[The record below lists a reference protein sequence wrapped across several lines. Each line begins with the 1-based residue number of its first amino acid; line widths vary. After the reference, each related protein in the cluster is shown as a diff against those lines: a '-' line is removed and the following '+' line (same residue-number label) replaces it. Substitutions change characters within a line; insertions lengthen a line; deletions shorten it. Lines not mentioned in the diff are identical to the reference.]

1 MNRLFYVRGGIT
13 IALATVVILFFGY
26 HRNQVAASSFS
37 ASEKPIPQRGQN
49 QKQFG
54 FCRDDLAEQIF
65 RGSSAA
71 ELLFNPI
78 RFAGV
83 SAPKTFQQG
92 CSSPSFAQAFT
103 SPESVGIDAHYVGV
117 GYINTDSHLDI
128 VTTDND
134 SASLTILFGTGTGD
148 FTVLPNHIPV
158 GSGPVTVEIGD
169 FNEDGKS
176 DLVVTNEVSGTLSV
190 LLGNADG
197 TFANAPG
204 SPITVG
210 TFPRSVAIG
219 NFNGDSHSDLVVT
232 NGGSDNVTIL
242 LGTGSGT
249 FTNASGSPFAS
260 GDAPFHAVIG
270 YFNNDANADLAI
282 AMLGDGAVRI
292 YLGNGNGTFTQAGSP
307 ITLSSFTSF
316 LALGDFNSDNK
327 IDLAAVNRIGANM
340 HVLLGNGSGGFSQA
354 PGSPYSTGVAPMV
367 VATNDVN
374 LDGKLDLVV
383 ANESNANTFVY
394 LGNGNGT
401 FGSPTTLLKGR
412 LPTHLAIADFNED
425 NRPDI
430 ATSDAGDNTVTILLN
445 TCGACP
451 PINVNPSP
459 ISTGTAGSSY
469 SQTFTASGASAPY
482 TFSVTGI
489 LPDGLAFNSP
499 TLSGIP
505 TQTGSFPITITA
517 MDANGCTGSRNFT
530 LVINC
535 QTITVN
541 PSSIPAGTVNT
552 AYNQTFTQTGGIG
565 TTTFSLT
572 GSLPNGLSFSGATLS
587 GTPTQTGSFPITV
600 TATDANGCTGNRN
613 YTLVINCQTITVNP
627 ASISIGHAGL
637 LYNQAFTQTNG
648 VGTITFSL
656 TGTLPSG
663 VTFSSG
669 TLSGTPTQTGS
680 FPIIVTATDSNGCAG
695 SRGYTLVIE
704 TCPTITVSPATLS
717 AATVGTSYNQTFT
730 QTGGVGTTTFSL
742 SGALPTGLN
751 FSSGTLSGTPTQSG
765 SFPITVTATD
775 ASGCT
780 GSRNYTLVVNCQ
792 TLTVTPSTVPA
803 GTAGTAYSQSFSQTG
818 GIGATSFS
826 LSGKLPGGLELSGST
841 LSGTPTEVGNYSFTI
856 VATDSNGCTGS
867 RSYTLTINC
876 QTISVIPLTIP
887 SGTVGVAY
895 SQNFTQ
901 TGGIGVTSFS
911 VIGTLPN
918 GITLSGSTLSG
929 TPTQSGSFPITI
941 KATDDNGCIGM
952 RNYTLV
958 INCQTIIV
966 NPASLAAGTVNSA
979 YSQPFTHSGGIGT
992 VTFSLTGTL
1001 PTGLT
1006 FSGATLSGTPTQSGS
1021 FPVTVTAT
1029 DSNNC
1034 TGSRSY
1040 TLVINCQTI
1049 SILPATIPA
1058 GTANSVY
1065 SQSFTH
1071 NGGIGA
1077 VSFTQ
1082 NGKLPAGMTFTGN
1095 TLSGTPMQTGSYPI
1109 FVTAT
1114 DANNCS
1120 TTRSYTLVI
1129 NCQTITVNPVAIS
1142 AGTAGTV
1149 YSQSFTQT
1157 GGIGTTTF
1165 NLTGTLPT
1173 GITFSGAALSGTPTQ
1188 TGSFPITITATDSNG
1203 CTGSRNYTLTI
1214 NCQAITVNPATIPSG
1229 SVGVGYSQSFT
1240 QSGGIGTTIFS
1251 LTGALPSGLSFSG
1264 ATLSGTP
1271 TQTGSFPITV
1281 SVLDINGCTGN
1292 RNYTLVIGC
1301 QSLTVNPAAIPTG
1314 TVNTAYSQTFTQ
1326 TGGTGTVTF
1335 SLTGALPT
1343 GMTFSGATLSGTPTQ
1358 SGSFPITV
1366 TATDSNSCTGNR
1378 SYTLVI
1384 NCQTISI
1391 LPATISAG
1399 TANSAYSQNFTHNGG
1414 VGSVS
1419 FTQNGKLP
1427 AGIAFTGATLSGTPT
1442 QTGSYPISITAT
1454 DANNCSTT
1462 RNYTLV
1468 INCQTITITPT
1479 IIPMGMAGTAYNQS
1493 FTQTGGIGLVT
1504 FSQSGKLPAGMTFT
1518 GDTLS
1523 GTPTQTGKFPITI
1536 TATDSNGC
1544 SITRNYSLTINC
1556 STITV
1561 DPTTIST
1568 GTTNS
1573 PYTQTFTQSGGIG
1586 IINFTVTGA
1595 LPSGLTFS
1603 GATLSGTPT
1612 QTGSFPIT
1620 ITATDSNGCTGN
1632 RNYTLIVNCQG
1643 FTINPAALPAGTL
1656 GTAYNLTL
1664 TQTGGVGS
1672 TSYNLTGVLPNG
1684 INFIGATFSGTP
1696 TQLGSF
1702 PVTVTAT
1709 DSNGCTSS
1717 RNYTLVINCQT
1728 ITVNP
1733 PTIVTG
1739 TANSSYS
1746 QSFTQS
1752 GGIGATNFSLT
1763 GTLPTGMTFS
1773 GGALSGTPM
1782 QTGNFPITVTA
1793 TDSNG
1798 CTGSSSFT
1806 LVINCPSVTVNP
1818 ATLPTGF
1825 VGISYGPQTLSAT
1838 GGIAPYTFTV
1848 SAGALPSGVTL
1859 TGASLSGTPTAGGTF
1874 NFTIQ
1879 AADSNGCLGTRSYT
1893 VIVSGG
1899 AKGSGLQFYP
1909 LPAPVRLLDTRTG
1922 QSACFAP
1929 GAQISGGTS
1938 LTQPAAG
1945 ACSIPAAALAVTGNI
1960 TTVQSGGGFLTI
1972 YPSDATRPTVANSN
1986 FAANE
1991 VLNNVFT
1998 VGLGTTDGAFKIF
2011 VTTNT
2016 HVVVD
2021 ITGYYA
2027 PPGTG
2032 GLFYHTLPTP
2042 IRLLETRQGQPG
2054 CFTPGT
2060 PLSANTETLQQ
2071 GTTTC
2076 SSVTIPSSAV
2086 ALYGNATTVGPA
2098 TNGFLTFFPANATRP
2113 NTASGNYQAGQTLNS
2128 PFIVGLSPA
2137 GQFKIYTVA
2146 QTNLVMDVH
2155 GYFSTEAV
2163 DANGQG
2169 LLFTPLAAPVRLM
2182 DSRTT
2187 GASGCFTPGAPL
2199 QAGVE
2204 QSQLARGTCT
2214 IGASAQAIVGNA
2226 TVVNNPSNGFL
2237 TLWPSSATRPLVASS
2252 NWVANKVFN
2261 RYFTV
2266 SLGADGNFKMFAST
2280 GTDLVVDVSG
2290 YFAP

>member
-1 MNRLFYVRGGIT
+1 MNRFVYVRGGIT
-13 IALATVVILFFGY
+13 IALATLAILFFGY
-26 HRNQVAASSFS
+26 HRNRVVASSFS
-37 ASEKPIPQRGQN
+37 ASIQPNSQGIGK
-49 QKQFG
+49 QKQLG
-54 FCRDDLAEQIF
+54 FCRNDWGEQF
-65 RGSSAA
+65 FLGSAAA
-71 ELLFNPI
+71 ELLFNPA
-78 RFAGV
+78 RLAGISV
-83 SAPKTFQQG
+83 PRTFQQG
-92 CSSPSFAQAFT
+92 CTLPNFTQAVT
-103 SPESVGIDAHYVGV
+103 SPESVGVDAHYVGV
-117 GYINTDSHLDI
+117 GYINADTHLDI

-134 SASLTILFGTGTGD
+134 SASLTILLGTGTGD
-148 FTVLPNHIPV
+148 FTVLPDHIPV
-158 GSGPVTVEIGD
+158 GVGPVTVEVGD

-176 DLVVTNEVSGTLSV
+176 DLVVTNETSGTLSV

-197 TFANAPG
+197 TFVNAPG

-210 TFPRSVAIG
+210 TFPRAVAIG
-219 NFNGDSHSDLVVT
+219 NFNGDSHSDLVIS
-232 NGGSDNVTIL
+232 NGGSDNIAIL

-249 FTNASGSPFAS
+249 FTNAPGSPFVS
-260 GDAPFHAVIG
+260 GDAPFHTVIG

-282 AMLGDGAVRI
+282 AMLADGAARI
-292 YLGNGNGTFTQAGSP
+292 YLGNGNGTFTQAGAP
-307 ITLSSFTSF
+307 ITLDTFTSF
-316 LALGDFNSDNK
+316 LALGDFNNDNK
-327 IDLAAVNRIGANM
+327 VDLAAVNRIGANM
-340 HVLLGNGSGGFSQA
+340 HVLLGDGLGGFSQA
-354 PGSPYSTGVAPMV
+354 PGSPYSTGSAPMV
-367 VATNDVN
+367 VATSDLN
-374 LDGKLDLVV
+374 LDGKLDLAV
-383 ANESNANTFVY
+383 ANENNANTFVY

-401 FGSPTTLLKGR
+401 FGAPTTLLKGH

-430 ATSDAGDNTVTILLN
+430 ATSDAGDNTLTVLLN

-451 PINVNPSP
+451 PITINPSA
-459 ISTGTAGSSY
+459 ISSGTVGSSY
-469 SQTFTASGASAPY
+469 SETFTASGASAPY
-482 TFSVTGI
+482 TFSVTGT
-489 LPDGLAFNSP
+489 LPNGLTLNNA

-505 TQTGSFPITITA
+505 TQPGSFPITITA
-517 MDANGCTGSRNFT
+517 MDVNGCTGSRNFT

-552 AYNQTFTQTGGIG
+552 AYNQTFTQTDGIG
-565 TTTFSLT
+565 AATFSLT
-572 GSLPNGLSFSGATLS
+572 GSLPNGMNFSSGTLS

-600 TATDANGCTGNRN
+600 TTTDSNGCTGSRN

-627 ASISIGHAGL
+627 ASISIGHTGL
-637 LYNQAFTQTNG
+637 PYIQAFTQTNG

-663 VTFSSG
+663 LIFSG
-669 TLSGTPTQTGS
+669 ATLSGTPAQTGS

-695 SRGYTLVIE
+695 SRGYTLVVD
-704 TCPTITVSPATLS
+704 TCPTITVNPATLS
-717 AATVGTSYNQTFT
+717 ATTVGTSYNQTFT
-730 QTGGVGTTTFSL
+730 QTGGVGATTLSL
-742 SGALPTGLN
+742 NGTLPTGLN
-751 FSSGTLSGTPTQSG
+751 FSGGTLSGTPTQPG

-780 GSRNYTLVVNCQ
+780 GIRNYTLIVNCQ
-792 TLTVTPSTVPA
+792 TITVTPSSVPA
-803 GTAGTAYSQSFSQTG
+803 GTVGTAYSQNFSQSG
-818 GIGATSFS
+818 GVGTTTFS
-826 LSGKLPGGLELSGST
+826 LSGKLPTGLSFSGST
-841 LSGTPTEVGNYSFTI
+841 LSGTPIEVGNYSFSVI
-856 VATDSNGCTGS
+856 ATDSFGCTGS

-876 QTISVIPLTIP
+876 QAISVTPLTIP
-887 SGTVGVAY
+887 SGTVGVGY

-901 TGGIGVTSFS
+901 SGGIGTTNFS

-929 TPTQSGSFPITI
+929 APTQAGSFPITL
-941 KATDDNGCIGM
+941 K
-952 RNYTLV
+952 
-958 INCQTIIV
+958 
-966 NPASLAAGTVNSA
+966 
-979 YSQPFTHSGGIGT
+979 
-992 VTFSLTGTL
+992 
-1001 PTGLT
+1001 
-1006 FSGATLSGTPTQSGS
+1006 
-1021 FPVTVTAT
+1021 AT
-1029 DSNNC
+1029 DSNGC
-1034 TGSRSY
+1034 TGMR
-1040 TLVINCQTI
+1040 
-1049 SILPATIPA
+1049 
-1058 GTANSVY
+1058 
-1065 SQSFTH
+1065 
-1071 NGGIGA
+1071 
-1077 VSFTQ
+1077 
-1082 NGKLPAGMTFTGN
+1082 
-1095 TLSGTPMQTGSYPI
+1095 
-1109 FVTAT
+1109 
-1114 DANNCS
+1114 D
-1120 TTRSYTLVI
+1120 YTLVI
-1129 NCQTITVNPVAIS
+1129 NCQTITVNPAS
-1142 AGTAGTV
+1142 
-1149 YSQSFTQT
+1149 
-1157 GGIGTTTF
+1157 
-1165 NLTGTLPT
+1165 L
-1173 GITFSGAALSGTPTQ
+1173 AA
-1188 TGSFPITITATDSNG
+1188 
-1203 CTGSRNYTLTI
+1203 
-1214 NCQAITVNPATIPSG
+1214 
-1229 SVGVGYSQSFT
+1229 
-1240 QSGGIGTTIFS
+1240 
-1251 LTGALPSGLSFSG
+1251 
-1264 ATLSGTP
+1264 
-1271 TQTGSFPITV
+1271 
-1281 SVLDINGCTGN
+1281 
-1292 RNYTLVIGC
+1292 
-1301 QSLTVNPAAIPTG
+1301 G

-1326 TGGTGTVTF
+1326 TGGVGTVAF

-1343 GMTFSGATLSGTPTQ
+1343 GLTFSGATLSGTPTQ

-1366 TATDSNSCTGNR
+1366 TATDSNNCTGSR
-1378 SYTLVI
+1378 SYTLLI

-1391 LPATISAG
+1391 LPATIPAG
-1399 TANSAYSQNFTHNGG
+1399 TANSAYSQTFTHNGG
-1414 VGSVS
+1414 VGTVS

-1427 AGIAFTGATLSGTPT
+1427 TGITFTGATLSGTPT

-1468 INCQTITITPT
+1468 INCQTITIAPET
-1479 IIPMGMAGTAYNQS
+1479 IPMGMAGSAYSQTFS
-1493 FTQTGGIGLVT
+1493 QTGGIGTVM

-1518 GDTLS
+1518 GNALS

-1544 SITRNYSLTINC
+1544 SVTRNYSLTVNC

-1561 DPTTIST
+1561 APTTIST
-1568 GTTNS
+1568 GTANS

-1586 IINFTVTGA
+1586 VVNFTVTGA
-1595 LPSGLTFS
+1595 LPSGLTLS

-1620 ITATDSNGCTGN
+1620 IIATDSNGCTGN

-1643 FTINPAALPAGTL
+1643 FTINPATLPAGTL

-1664 TQTGGVGS
+1664 TQTGGVGA
-1672 TSYNLTGVLPNG
+1672 TSYNLTGTLPNG
-1684 INFIGATFSGTP
+1684 INFTGATFSGTP
-1696 TQLGSF
+1696 TQPGSF
-1702 PVTVTAT
+1702 PVTVMAT

-1733 PTIVTG
+1733 PTIVAG
-1739 TANSSYS
+1739 TANTAYS
-1746 QSFTQS
+1746 QSFTHS
-1752 GGIGATNFSLT
+1752 GGIGTTNFSLT
-1763 GTLPTGMTFS
+1763 GTLPTGITFS
-1773 GGALSGTPM
+1773 GGALSGTPT
-1782 QTGNFPITVTA
+1782 QTGSFPITVTA

-1798 CTGSSSFT
+1798 CTGSRNYTLVVNCQPIAVSPTTIAAGTAGIAYSQSFT
-1806 LVINCPSVTVNP
+1806 QTGGIGTVSFNVTGTLPNGLGFAGGTLSGTPTQTGSFPITVTATDANGCTGSSNYTLVVNCPSITVNP
-1818 ATLPTGF
+1818 ATLPNGF
-1825 VGISYGPQTLSAT
+1825 VDVSYGPQTLSAI

-1848 SAGALPSGVTL
+1848 SAGVLPGGITL
-1859 TGASLSGTPTAGGTF
+1859 TGANLSGMPTASGTF

-1899 AKGSGLQFYP
+1899 GNGTGLQFYP
-1909 LPAPVRLLDTRTG
+1909 LPAPVRLLDTRAG
-1922 QSACFAP
+1922 QSACFTP

-1998 VGLGTTDGAFKIF
+1998 VGLGATDGAFKIF

-2042 IRLLETRQGQPG
+2042 IRLLETRLGQPG

-2060 PLSANTETLQQ
+2060 PLTANMETTQQ

-2076 SSVTIPSSAV
+2076 SGVTIPSSAV
-2086 ALYGNATTVGPA
+2086 ALYGNATTVGPV
-2098 TNGFLTFFPANATRP
+2098 TNGFLTFFPADAARP
-2113 NTASGNYQAGQTLNS
+2113 NTASGNYQANQVLNS
-2128 PFIVGLSPA
+2128 PFIVGLSST

-2146 QTNLVMDVH
+2146 QTNLVVDVH

-2169 LLFTPLAAPVRLM
+2169 LLFTPLGAPVRLM

-2199 QAGVE
+2199 QAGIE

-2237 TLWPSSATRPLVASS
+2237 TLWPSSASRPLVASS
-2252 NWVANKVFN
+2252 NWVAGKVFN

-2266 SLGADGNFKMFAST
+2266 SLGGDGNFKMFAST